1 MQKFFSVAFG
11 SLAFFIIIIINVL
24 KGHDLFFCLK
34 QGAVGLFLFLMFGFF
49 FGLMYN
55 MIVEDNTTRTVSK
68 E

>member
-1 MQKFFSVAFG
+1 MQKFFSVCFG
-11 SLAFFIIIIINVL
+11 SLAFFIITIINIL

-34 QGAVGLFLFLMFGFF
+34 QGVIGLFLFLMFGYF

-55 MIVEDNTTRTVSK
+55 MIVEDNTPTTVSK